1 VTPAVPQATSRAPV
15 SAVITAFRVP
25 LREALG
31 VFALG
36 LAWALLVRP
45 GPLSLPYFWDEADVY
60 APGAKWLA
68 DHDLDPTPGH
78 FPDDWSR
85 GHPQLLY
92 VLAAFAFRLFG
103 PGPAV
108 GHALIVPFTAL
119 AIAATYVLGAER
131 AGVHHG
137 EPRAPH
143 AQQGNAGALHAQRGA
158 RIVGAG
164 AALLIATSPLFMS
177 MGAFLLPEMPLT
189 ALTALALVF
198 TARGQLVAAAAVGV
212 ALVALKETGVGP
224 PIAIA
229 GGLALEA
236 LRARA
241 PRAALRSVAIAL
253 TPVLALIVF
262 FIWQRLTAG
271 YFVFPH
277 HQHLFTDR
285 PFGLANAVTVFP
297 SMFLWDGR
305 WIVTTAALIAAVALI
320 VRRDWPASLRPDAT
334 NLAILLLLLGNA
346 VFFAKMFWLERYAL
360 PVHPGLCALMV
371 VALVEAAR
379 LLPTRLL
386 PTRLQLLAA
395 AAPCAVAATLGLSA
409 LREPGEAAEHSFAFA
424 DIVESH
430 RQAYARIA
438 QLDVDDPIVVTTW
451 PLTTELRE
459 PWLGFVET
467 PVRSLHPDLLD
478 QHANTRPDVVLVDE
492 GSHERDR
499 LRALARQYGLRLRST
514 VQRGSA
520 PRLELWSR

>member
-1 VTPAVPQATSRAPV
+1 MTPAAPEATSRAPV
-15 SAVITAFRVP
+15 PAAITAFRVP

-31 VFALG
+31 VFMLG

-131 AGVHHG
+131 AGAHVG
-137 EPRAPH
+137 ETRALH
-143 AQQGNAGALHAQRGA
+143 GNAGALHALRGP
-158 RIVGAG
+158 RLVGAG

-198 TARGQLVAAAAVGV
+198 TARGQLVAAAGVGV

-241 PRAALRSVAIAL
+241 PRASALRSVAIAL
-253 TPVLALIVF
+253 TPVLALIGF
-262 FIWQRLTAG
+262 FVWQRLTAG

-285 PFGLANAVTVFP
+285 PFGIANVVTVVP
-297 SMFLWDGR
+297 SVFLWHGR
-305 WIVTTAALIAAVALI
+305 WIVTAAALIAVVALI
-320 VRRDWPASLRPDAT
+320 VRRAWPVSLRADAT

-379 LLPTRLL
+379 LLPTRL
-386 PTRLQLLAA
+386 QLLAA
-395 AAPCAVAATLGLSA
+395 AAPCAVAVTLGLNA
-409 LREPGEAAEHSFAFA
+409 LRAPGEAAEHSFAFA
-424 DIVESH
+424 DIVDSH

-438 QLDVDDPIVVTTW
+438 QLDIDDPIVVTTW

-478 QHANTRPDVVLVDE
+478 QRPNTRPDVVLVDE

-499 LRALARQYGLRLRST
+499 LRTLARQHGLRLRST
-514 VQRGSA
+514 VQRGTA